1 MIGLQFV
8 VGLTCNGLTKRWGL
22 MPLLF
27 VVSGFDKTVS
37 SAMGLL
43 IRGLFVIKR
52 VGLLRST
59 VYSAGYPVNKLLV

>member
-1 MIGLQFV
+1 
-8 VGLTCNGLTKRWGL
+8 

-27 VVSGFDKTVS
+27 VVSGFDKTIS

-59 VYSAGYPVNKLLV
+59 VYSAGYPVEKLLV